1 MSQVIRRTCSH
12 CLHDSYY
19 DGSPDGLSDAE
30 VLALTAMRCAQCGE
44 EGAVV
49 TLNLERPPESVV
61 ARGIPGSVFREPAH
75 FGNLTTR

>member
-1 MSQVIRRTCSH
+1 
-12 CLHDSYY
+12 
-19 DGSPDGLSDAE
+19 
-30 VLALTAMRCAQCGE
+30 MRCAQCGE